1 MGFFEMR
8 NQEMSMNRREF
19 LKRSAQYAAVGAAG
33 MSLPGMIE
41 PVCSAEKEPNIIVAN
56 GGPGPATRAAIAA
69 FGGMGR
75 FVKRGDKVVI
85 KPNMSFPNPPDWG
98 TTTHPD
104 VVRELTLMCV
114 EVGASSVLVLD
125 NPLRSSELCLVRS
138 GLRKACE
145 DLPQTHVQG
154 LSSKAFYEMIK
165 IPEGKALFSTMVM
178 KKVLEAD
185 VLIAAPVAKSHSA
198 TGVSLALK
206 GMMGLIYDR
215 KDFHLNLDIDV
226 AVVDLCTVLKPKLT
240 VIDASRI
247 LSEGGPGGPGKVIPM
262 NKIIASRDMVAADSM
277 AVELGTW
284 YGRKF
289 KSRQVKHIQIADQRG
304 LGHMD
309 LSSQTIKEVGA

>member
-1 MGFFEMR
+1 
-8 NQEMSMNRREF
+8 MNRREF
-19 LKRSAQYAAVGAAG
+19 LKRSAQYAAVGAA
-33 MSLPGMIE
+33 SVTLPGVIE
-41 PVCSAEKEPNIIVAN
+41 AVYAAQKEPQIVVAN
-56 GGPGPATRAAIAA
+56 GGPGPATRAAVNAL
-69 FGGMGR
+69 GGMGR
-75 FVKRGDKVVI
+75 FVKQGDKVVI

-104 VVRELTLMCV
+104 VVRELTTLCI
-114 EVGASSVLVLD
+114 EAGASSVLVLD
-125 NPLRSSELCLVRS
+125 NPLRSAELCLVRS
-138 GLRKACE
+138 GVRNACE
-145 DLPQTHVQG
+145 DLPQTQVHG
-154 LSSKAFYEMIK
+154 PTNKTFYEGIK
-165 IPEGKALFSTMVM
+165 IPEGKALTSTMVM

-198 TGVSLALK
+198 TGVSLAMK

-247 LSEGGPGGPGKVIPM
+247 LSEGGPSGPGKVIPM

-289 KSRQVKHIQIADQRG
+289 KSHQVKHIQIANQRG
-304 LGHMD
+304 LGNMD
-309 LSSQTIKEVGA
+309 ISCQTVKEVRA